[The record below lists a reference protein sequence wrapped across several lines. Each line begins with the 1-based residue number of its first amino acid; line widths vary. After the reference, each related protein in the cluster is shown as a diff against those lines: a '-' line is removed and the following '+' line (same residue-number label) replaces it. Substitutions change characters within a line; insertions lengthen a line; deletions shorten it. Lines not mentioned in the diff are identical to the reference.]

1 MKQPQTSP
9 GLIDP
14 TRRPGP
20 AVGFATI
27 MTFVIAALF
36 FGSLFAINFTPA
48 KMLEVPGGV
57 ARVLSFFWPVDMA
70 YGWER
75 VLPAIVESIQ
85 IAWIG
90 TIIAA
95 VLSLP
100 LALVG
105 SRVLFPKLARGVKLI
120 SATARA
126 FPEILLAIYFV
137 PIVGLGPF
145 AGALAIGI
153 SSIGMLTKLGAEV
166 VDSLDFG
173 TVEAVEAAGGS
184 RVLALRWAV
193 LPQVLPEIIAHW
205 LFRFELNMRASAVL
219 GVVGAGGVGG
229 VLLNTLRYR
238 NFDKAAAV
246 LVLTIL
252 VVLLI
257 DTLSGEIRRRIIRG

>member
-1 MKQPQTSP
+1 MSQTHSH
-9 GLIDP
+9 GKIDP
-14 TRRPGP
+14 LKRPGP
-20 AVGFATI
+20 AIGFGT
-27 MTFVIAALF
+27 MVTFIIAVLF
-36 FGSLFAINFTPA
+36 FGSLAAIGFTPER
-48 KMLEVPGGV
+48 LIEVPAGV
-57 ARVLSFFWPVDMA
+57 ARVLSFFWPADMA
-70 YGWER
+70 YGWDR

-95 VLSLP
+95 ILSLP
-100 LALVG
+100 LALIG
-105 SRVLFPKLARGVKLI
+105 SRVLFPRLARGVKLI

-153 SSIGMLTKLGAEV
+153 SSVGMLTKLGAEV

-184 RVLALRWAV
+184 RLLALRWAV
-193 LPQVLPEIIAHW
+193 LPAVLPEIVAHW
-205 LFRFELNMRASAVL
+205 LFRFELNIRASAVL

-238 NFDKAAAV
+238 HFDKAAAV
-246 LVLTIL
+246 LILTIL

-257 DTLSGEIRRRIIRG
+257 DTLSGEIRHRILRR

>member
-1 MKQPQTSP
+1 MSRSTVAN
-9 GLIDP
+9 
-14 TRRPGP
+14 RRP
-20 AVGFATI
+20 VGGASWATFI
-27 MTFVIAALF
+27 IAALF
-36 FGSLFAINFTPA
+36 LWSMWAIDFSPERLGKLPVQMA
-48 KMLEVPGGV
+48 EVLG
-57 ARVLSFFWPVDMA
+57 FFWPADMA
-70 YGWER
+70 YGWSR

-100 LALVG
+100 LALFG
-105 SRVLFPKLARGVKLI
+105 ARSLFPRTARLVKLI
-120 SATARA
+120 SATTRA

-137 PIVGLGPF
+137 PIVGLGAF

-166 VDSLDFG
+166 VDSIDRG
-173 TVEAVEAAGGS
+173 PIEAVEAAGGS
-184 RVLALRWAV
+184 RILALRFAV
-193 LPQVLPEIIAHW
+193 LPEVLPEIIAHW
-205 LFRFELNMRASAVL
+205 LFRFELNIRASAVL

-238 NFDKAAAV
+238 HFDKAAAV

-252 VVLLI
+252 IVLLI
-257 DTLSGEIRRRIIRG
+257 DMISGEIRRRIIRG